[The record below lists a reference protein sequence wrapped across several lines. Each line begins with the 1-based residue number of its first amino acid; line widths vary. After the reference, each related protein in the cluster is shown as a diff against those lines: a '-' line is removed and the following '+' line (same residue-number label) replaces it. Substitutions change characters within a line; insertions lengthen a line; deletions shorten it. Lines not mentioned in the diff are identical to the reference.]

1 MIAKMQCG
9 AVRMTFRPCVHSTEA
24 NCVDKSLKSLPIL
37 LDVDDPIYA
46 IRLGND
52 DVKSVESS
60 VAKASG
66 IYI

>member
-9 AVRMTFRPCVHSTEA
+9 VVRMTFRPCVHSTEA
-24 NCVDKSLKSLPIL
+24 NCVDKSLTSLPIL